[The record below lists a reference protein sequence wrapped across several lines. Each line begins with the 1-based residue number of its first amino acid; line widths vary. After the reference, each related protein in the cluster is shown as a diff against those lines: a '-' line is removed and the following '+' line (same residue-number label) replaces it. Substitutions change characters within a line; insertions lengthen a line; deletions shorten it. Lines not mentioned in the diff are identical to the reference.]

1 MEFVLVTYG
10 LTALLA
16 GWIDGP
22 RLIAERSW
30 KTWLIYLGIFA
41 AGWALGIGALCD
53 VTIESLFSFC
63 EWILQPVSK
72 WVFWTR

>member
-1 MEFVLVTYG
+1 MALVLVTYG

-30 KTWLIYLGIFA
+30 KTWLIYLSVFA
-41 AGWALGIGALCD
+41 AGWTLGIAALFD
-53 VTIESLFSFC
+53 VTIESLFSFL

-72 WVFWTR
+72 WVLWTQ